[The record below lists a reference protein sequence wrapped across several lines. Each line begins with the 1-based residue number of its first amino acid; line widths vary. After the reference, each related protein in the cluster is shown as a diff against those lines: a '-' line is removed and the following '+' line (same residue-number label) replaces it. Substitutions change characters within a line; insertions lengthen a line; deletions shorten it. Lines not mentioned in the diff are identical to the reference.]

1 MGVCSWQAQEDVQL
15 LLPTSRHFPAP
26 PSSSTRACE
35 VRIKMSHFRWSSF
48 IHNIGIFGYLLVWN
62 ILCRFRV
69 VLLFILSDFFQFSPP
84 FGGVT
89 SSVYLSVN
97 STIYLSVYS
106 SIYLSVYYSIFLFV
120 YIFLSTRKKSFV
132 LKVRKSLS
140 TTTRALQIL
149 NKYKKTC
156 ILAS

>member
-15 LLPTSRHFPAP
+15 LLPNLPQGTSLHRRPRAP
-26 PSSSTRACE
+26 EPVKSGSRCLTSGE
-35 VRIKMSHFRWSSF
+35 SSF

-84 FGGVT
+84 FG
-89 SSVYLSVN
+89 VYLSVN

-120 YIFLSTRKKSFV
+120 YIFLSIRKKSFV

-140 TTTRALQIL
+140 MTTRALQIL